1 MANARHSKAAEFI
14 RSGIFN
20 NLDSFAELESRINK
34 IPEEKDRGDAFEIFI
49 EAYLATQPI
58 TQHVKHW
65 VVGGIPLPLRERYH
79 LPADPTGIDGIYE
92 THDGNHP
99 RDKSAERPGRT
110 I

>member
-49 EAYLATQPI
+49 EAY
-58 TQHVKHW
+58 
-65 VVGGIPLPLRERYH
+65 H

-92 THDGNHP
+92 THDGDHP